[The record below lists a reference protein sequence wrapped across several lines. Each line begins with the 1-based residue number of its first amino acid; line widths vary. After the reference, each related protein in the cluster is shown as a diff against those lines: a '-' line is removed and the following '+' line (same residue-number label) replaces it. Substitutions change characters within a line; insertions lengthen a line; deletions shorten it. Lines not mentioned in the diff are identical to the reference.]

1 METIQKK
8 NKILSLLILL
18 LVAISCTSDV
28 VYTHYVAIDNN
39 SWDIDKKI
47 PFNFSITDTI
57 SKQNVFI
64 NIRNN
69 NDYKYSNLFLI
80 TELVF
85 PNKTKVIDTLQYEMA
100 DRNGKFLGKGFTET
114 KENKLFYKEEK
125 VFPISGAY
133 SFYVRQAMRK
143 NGNAEGIKTLE
154 GILSVGFSIEKIKQH
169 GS

>member
-18 LVAISCTSDV
+18 LVGYSCTSDV
-28 VYTHYVAIDNN
+28 VYTHKFTLLQI
-39 SWDIDKKI
+39 IHGIFKKNVR
-47 PFNFSITDTI
+47 FDFSITDTI

-69 NDYKYSNLFLI
+69 NEYKYSNLFLI

-133 SFYVRQAMRK
+133 SFHVRQAMRK
-143 NGNAEGIKTLE
+143 NGNAEGIK
-154 GILSVGFSIEKIKQH
+154 H
-169 GS
+169 